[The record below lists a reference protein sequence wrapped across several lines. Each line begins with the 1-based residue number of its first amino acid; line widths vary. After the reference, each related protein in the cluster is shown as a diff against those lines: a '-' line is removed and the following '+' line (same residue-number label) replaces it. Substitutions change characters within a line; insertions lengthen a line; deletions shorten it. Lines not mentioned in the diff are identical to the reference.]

1 MHLGQSLR
9 SLALNVS
16 DVELKLAA
24 RNGML
29 DAMMDMHNDLN
40 RWAVNTEHDQA
51 AEEVMAI
58 LDQTLARVEQLGL
71 RKTGQ

>member
-9 SLALNVS
+9 SLALGVS
-16 DVELKLAA
+16 DLELKLAA

-40 RWAVNTEHDQA
+40 RWAVDTEHDQA
-51 AEEVMAI
+51 AQEVMAI

-71 RKTGQ
+71 RKTN